1 MGHHNDQS
9 AEAGQEMKW
18 RESSWYPM
26 CSLHLDRYRK
36 EGGYCKA
43 NPKDKFKCAFC
54 QKRATYEFYPVL
66 RKKK

>member
-1 MGHHNDQS
+1 
-9 AEAGQEMKW
+9 MKW